1 LAQRARGFRRWRA
14 EQEQE
19 TVLILKLTMVPLAL
33 LLLGIAE
40 RLHGPRVAG
49 WLSGFPVVAAPLLLF
64 VTLDQGERFGSAAA
78 RGAYFGLLPWLAFTM
93 SYAYVARRWG
103 FTSRFGAWLDP
114 VADKLLMLFC
124 LTALYGVGATPVW
137 LLALVVARDAAIATG
152 WLLINYLS
160 LPQRSEPLLIGKIS
174 TVVQVLYI
182 LSMLLLLALDIE
194 APGLAG
200 AAAWITGL
208 VTVMSGAAYAGGFLR
223 GALMQ
228 KNPVQKP
235 PAEKNPP

>member
-1 LAQRARGFRRWRA
+1 MIRQIPNMLS
-14 EQEQE
+14 
-19 TVLILKLTMVPLAL
+19 AL
-33 LLLGIAE
+33 RLL
-40 RLHGPRVAG
+40 
-49 WLSGFPVVAAPLLLF
+49 AAPLAAWLILNDHDTAALIVF
-64 VTLDQGERFGSAAA
+64 AFAGASDGLDG
-78 RGAYFGLLPWLAFTM
+78 
-93 SYAYVARRWG
+93 YVARRWG

-137 LLALVVARDAAIATG
+137 LLALVVARDAAIAAG
-152 WLLINYLS
+152 WLLISYLS